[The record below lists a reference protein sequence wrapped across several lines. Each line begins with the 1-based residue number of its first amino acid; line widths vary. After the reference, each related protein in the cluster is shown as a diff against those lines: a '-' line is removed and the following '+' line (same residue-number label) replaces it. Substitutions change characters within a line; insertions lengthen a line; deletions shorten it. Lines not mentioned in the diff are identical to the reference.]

1 MADQYRITRAH
12 GTECAFCGLFHDNG
26 ERDVYAWIG
35 CGLPLF
41 RSNAKFDSG
50 TGWPS
55 FFQPVAAENIG
66 TERDMSHGMIRTEI
80 HCVRCN
86 SHLGHAFND
95 DPEPTGLRYCIN
107 SAALLLHEDGLR
119 PARERVLFGAGC
131 FWGIEEMFRKVKG
144 VAATRAGYAGGH
156 TQNPTYEDVCSHT
169 TGHTEVVE
177 VEFDPAQISLRPA
190 RGILVE
196 PRADASAPHG
206 PRRRQP
212 VSRGGAALVRQT
224 IFELLPSGAEKQ
236 KPRGGCE
243 DRPVC
248 RV

>member
-26 ERDVYAWIG
+26 ERDVYACIG
-35 CGLPLF
+35 CGPPLF

-50 TGWPS
+50 TGWPR

-95 DPEPTGLRYCIN
+95 GPEPTGLRYCIN
-107 SAALLLHEDGLR
+107 LAALLLHEDGLR
-119 PARERVLFGAGC
+119 PARDRVLFGAGW

-169 TGHTEVVE
+169 TGHAEVVE
-177 VEFDPAQISLRPA
+177 VEFDPAQISLLEVFWSSHEPTRPH
-190 RGILVE
+190 RT
-196 PRADASAPHG
+196 G
-206 PRRRQP
+206 PDEDSQYR
-212 VSRGGAALVRQT
+212 SGALVR
-224 IFELLPSGAEKQ
+224 GASSANNFRTASFWRREAKVT
-236 KPRGGCE
+236 R
-243 DRPVC
+243 RL
-248 RV
+248 

>member
-26 ERDVYAWIG
+26 ERDVYNG
-35 CGLPLF
+35 
-41 RSNAKFDSG
+41 
-50 TGWPS
+50 
-55 FFQPVAAENIG
+55 Q
-66 TERDMSHGMIRTEI
+66 
-80 HCVRCN
+80 
-86 SHLGHAFND
+86 
-95 DPEPTGLRYCIN
+95 
-107 SAALLLHEDGLR
+107 
-119 PARERVLFGAGC
+119 
-131 FWGIEEMFRKVKG
+131 
-144 VAATRAGYAGGH
+144 
-156 TQNPTYEDVCSHT
+156 
-169 TGHTEVVE
+169 TEVVE

-196 PRADASAPHG
+196 PRADASGTARAPTKTASIARG
-206 PRRRQP
+206 
-212 VSRGGAALVRQT
+212 RGGAALVRQT

>member
-1 MADQYRITRAH
+1 MQTLARWPISIALRAPT

-26 ERDVYAWIG
+26 ERDVYACIG

-95 DPEPTGLRYCIN
+95 GPEPTGLRYCIK
-107 SAALLLHEDGLR
+107 SAALLLHEDGIR
-119 PARERVLFGAGC
+119 PAREKVLFGAGC
-131 FWGIEEMFRKVKG
+131 
-144 VAATRAGYAGGH
+144 
-156 TQNPTYEDVCSHT
+156 S
-169 TGHTEVVE
+169 
-177 VEFDPAQISLRPA
+177 A
-190 RGILVE
+190 RLCRSIPGS
-196 PRADASAPHG
+196 PQAS
-206 PRRRQP
+206 R
-212 VSRGGAALVRQT
+212 S
-224 IFELLPSGAEKQ
+224 I
-236 KPRGGCE
+236 
-243 DRPVC
+243 
-248 RV
+248 